1 MLKFKINVADALD
14 RVGFG
19 VYDAKKT
26 GFISQET
33 LKRLRAE
40 DTRVTLA
47 ALNKLCI
54 LLDMELKDVII
65 WEMEETE
72 AEERAE
78 IIGDIK
84 KRKSRRKPYD
94 K

>member
-1 MLKFKINVADALD
+1 MLKFKINVSDAFE

-26 GFISQET
+26 GFISQDT
-33 LKRLRAE
+33 LKKLRAE
-40 DTRVTLA
+40 DTRVSLA

-54 LLDMELKDVII
+54 LLDMELKDVVT
-65 WEMEETE
+65 WEMDEAE
-72 AEERAE
+72 AEERAK

-84 KRKSRRKPYD
+84 KRKSRRKTSE

>member
-47 ALNKLCI
+47 ALNKLCV
-54 LLDMELKDVII
+54 LLDMELKDVIT

-72 AEERAE
+72 AEERAA

-84 KRKSRRKPYD
+84 KRKSRRKTSD